1 MKNAILNSMIPI
13 GLVTLF
19 LAITPQIVAKDLPS
33 LMLYFDFESV
43 NGKKVE
49 DLSGKGNHGKI
60 VGKPKIV
67 DGKFGKA
74 IEMTGGD
81 DRIEVPHSDSLVFEK
96 GVTFVT
102 WSKIEKWN
110 GDGDQWIDKGA
121 HAAKGTGCGIMVYKT
136 SSFYFMLGDGGT
148 RNDLTF
154 GAGEKVPVG
163 NAWHHIT
170 GTYNGKE
177 MIAYGDGKPFGEKKA
192 GFKLQCTAEVPLVVG
207 GGVQRPQ
214 YMFEGALDEV
224 AVFNRSLNQTEIKE
238 IMEGIGQILTV
249 KAEDK
254 LPITWGMIK
263 NFKH

>member
-1 MKNAILNSMIPI
+1 MKNAILNSMAPI

-19 LAITPQIVAKDLPS
+19 FTITPQIVAKELPS
-33 LMLYFDFESV
+33 LMLYFDFDSV
-43 NGKKVE
+43 KGAKVE

-74 IEMTGGD
+74 IEMTGGN
-81 DRIEVPHSDSLVFEK
+81 DRIEVPHSNSLVFEK
-96 GVTFVT
+96 GITFVT

-136 SSFYFMLGDGGT
+136 NSFYFMLGDGGA

-163 NAWHHIT
+163 NAWHHIA

-177 MIAYGDGKPFGEKKA
+177 MIAYGNGKPFGKKKQ
-192 GFKLQCTAEVPLVVG
+192 GLSYS
-207 GGVQRPQ
+207 VQRKCHLLLGEASRDLN
-214 YMFEGALDEV
+214 MCSKVLLMK
-224 AVFNRSLNQTEIKE
+224 SLS
-238 IMEGIGQILTV
+238 LTV
-249 KAEDK
+249 
-254 LPITWGMIK
+254 L
-263 NFKH
+263 

>member
-1 MKNAILNSMIPI
+1 MKNIILSNMISI
-13 GLVTLF
+13 GLVTFF
-19 LAITPQIVAKDLPS
+19 LTTTAQIGAKELPS
-33 LMLYFDFESV
+33 LVLYFDFDSV
-43 NGKKVE
+43 KGAKVE

-74 IEMTGGD
+74 IEMTGED
-81 DRIEVPHSDSLVFEK
+81 DRVEVPHSNSLVFEK
-96 GVTFVT
+96 GITFVT

-163 NAWHHIT
+163 NAWHHIA

-214 YMFEGALDEV
+214 YVFEGALDEV
-224 AVFNRSLNQTEIKE
+224 AVFNRALNQTEIKE